1 VATPTRPRDE
11 AATGGPATGGPTAD
25 GGPAAGAAVSPVR
38 GLLASHW
45 GWLAALVVLV
55 FFLLLPTQLYP
66 SQQRTWAAVFMFV
79 VLAQGWNIIG
89 GFAGYPSFGNVVFF
103 GLGGYTTAILMAK
116 SGFNFWLTLP
126 IAGAVGLLFAAL
138 MGIPILRLKGH
149 YFAIATLGVAEGMR
163 EVVINL
169 EGLTGGGSGI
179 TVPSVGAKAT
189 TSYPGNDGFYFIF
202 LALAAVAMI
211 VVYAI
216 SRSRFGYSLR
226 AIHEDEDA
234 AAAAGVNTTRAK
246 TAAFA
251 IAGTLT
257 SLAGAVYAFQQ
268 VTIYPYRLFD
278 VEITVLMV
286 VMAVIGGS
294 GTVVGPFLGA
304 VGLQFLSEWLRDNY
318 TDLHTFIFGAIIVIA
333 VVLFPQG
340 LVNFTRDSWRQRR
353 ISLLETVRAYR
364 L

>member
-1 VATPTRPRDE
+1 MATGATGATPPE
-11 AATGGPATGGPTAD
+11 AVASPA
-25 GGPAAGAAVSPVR
+25 R
-38 GLLASHW
+38 RLLASRW
-45 GWLAALVVLV
+45 GWVAALALLV
-55 FFLLLPTQLYP
+55 FFIALPVQLYP
-66 SQQRTWAAVFMFV
+66 NQQRTMAAVFMFV

-103 GLGGYTTAILMAK
+103 GLGGYMTAVLMSK

-126 IAGAVGLLFAAL
+126 IAALVGLLFAAL

-169 EGLTGGGSGI
+169 DITGGGQGI
-179 TVPSVGAKAT
+179 TVPAVGAEAT
-189 TSYPGNDGFYFIF
+189 TSYPGNDGFYYIF
-202 LALAAVAMI
+202 LALAVVAMSL
-211 VVYAI
+211 VWWI
-216 SRSRFGYSLR
+216 SRSRFGYGLR

-234 AAAAGVNTTRAK
+234 AAAAGINTTRLK
-246 TAAFA
+246 ISAFA
-251 IAGTLT
+251 
-257 SLAGAVYAFQQ
+257 LAGMLTAMAGSIYAFQQ
-268 VTIYPYRLFD
+268 VTIYPARMFD

-304 VGLQFLSEWLRDNY
+304 VGLQFLSEWLRNNY
-318 TDLHTFIFGAIIVIA
+318 TDAHTLIFGAIIVLA
-333 VVLFPQG
+333 VLLFPQG
-340 LVNFTRDSWRQRR
+340 LVTFAREGWRNRR
-353 ISLLETVRAYR
+353 ISLLDTVRAYR